1 MADPDTLFIG
11 AGRMGRG
18 LALALSEAGGRSR
31 LFSRSQG
38 RVVAPLAAGNVGG
51 LAQAARSADLIVVA
65 VPDDAISDVARE
77 LAGTGVITEHHV
89 VVHLSGLLDRSALG
103 PLAGTGA
110 ALGSF
115 HPLQTVADSGAA
127 PALLRGAVAGI
138 EGDGR
143 AREAGIQ
150 LAGRLGMRPIQIG
163 PEGKP
168 AYHAGA
174 AFVANYTVALAGV
187 AERLAEAA
195 GVSAEEAGR
204 IYLPLLEGAI
214 GNLKALGAV
223 HALTGPIRRGDAAT
237 VKAHLAV
244 LDTETAR
251 LYCAAGLEALKLA
264 RAAGLEE
271 SKARILEAM
280 LNAER

>member
-1 MADPDTLFIG
+1 MADRDTLFIG

-18 LALALSEAGGRSR
+18 MALALSEAGGRSR

-38 RVVAPLAAGNVGG
+38 RVIAPLTAGLVEG
-51 LAQAARSADLIVVA
+51 LAEAARSADLVILA

-77 LAGTGVITEHHV
+77 LAATGVVTESHV
-89 VVHLSGLLDRSALG
+89 VLHLSGLLDRSALG
-103 PLAGTGA
+103 PLASTGA

-138 EGDGR
+138 EGDRR
-143 AREAGIQ
+143 ARAAGIV
-150 LAGRLGMRPIQIG
+150 LARRLGMKPIEIG

-174 AFVANYTVALAGV
+174 TIVANYAVVLAGV
-187 AERLAEAA
+187 AERLAESA
-195 GVSAEEAGR
+195 GVAPEEAGR
-204 IYLPLLEGAI
+204 IYLPLLEGAV

-223 HALTGPIRRGDAAT
+223 HALTGPIRRGDVAT
-237 VKAHLAV
+237 VRAHLAV
-244 LDTETAR
+244 LDSETAR
-251 LYCAAGLEALKLA
+251 LYRAAGLEALKLA
-264 RAAGLEE
+264 RMAGLDEV
-271 SKARILEAM
+271 KARAVEAE
-280 LNAER
+280 LVKP